1 MVGYTNTYYPMM
13 YYCQYSWNDEY
24 VKVKAKITRDEQTL
38 ILDFLLNGADYN
50 RFVDMN
56 GVFSGTD
63 SNGKETVIKLLD
75 TDVITIIESDYPE
88 VKENY
93 DKKCADDYKLY
104 TERENAYLAE
114 EARKTEEAL
123 SKYYEQS
130 KAEKEKR
137 ESEERQARAKE
148 EEYARAKRLEA
159 EKQHGFLYRL
169 FHRNKE

>member
-1 MVGYTNTYYPMM
+1 MVGYTNMYHPMM
-13 YYCQYSWNDEY
+13 YYCQYSWSDEY
-24 VKVKAKITRDEQTL
+24 VKVKAKITRNEQTL

-56 GVFSGTD
+56 GVFSGVD

-104 TERENAYLAE
+104 TEREK
-114 EARKTEEAL
+114 ARRE
-123 SKYYEQS
+123 YYEQS

>member
-1 MVGYTNTYYPMM
+1 MVGYTNMYHPMM
-13 YYCQYSWNDEY
+13 YYCQYSWSDEY

-56 GVFSGTD
+56 GVFSGVD

-104 TERENAYLAE
+104 IEGEKARRE
-114 EARKTEEAL
+114 
-123 SKYYEQS
+123 YYEQS
-130 KAEKEKR
+130 KAEKEN
-137 ESEERQARAKE
+137 QN
-148 EEYARAKRLEA
+148 EYTNT
-159 EKQHGFLYRL
+159 F
-169 FHRNKE
+169 RNAIIDGNKVHVIYSNGKVKTLDLSK